1 MKIKTI
7 VLLVLTVSTLSFAQE
22 SKNTIDPACKKIV
35 ELQKTL
41 KSSSEPDKV
50 LFRMGKIANE
60 VQDVSPDQ
68 FRKNSDYKNICHL
81 KIIKSA
87 NFGDFTSY
95 DGYHFKKIL
104 EKYPRSKLADD
115 AAYELIYVIND
126 DVYNYSDTRIER
138 KKLLQ
143 FVKKYPNSN
152 LAKTAE
158 KRIKAIDYD
167 IEHGVPTIMD

>member
-1 MKIKTI
+1 MKIKII
-7 VLLVLTVSTLSFAQE
+7 VLLVLTVSVFGFAQE
-22 SKNTIDPACKKIV
+22 SKSTIDPACKKIA

-50 LFRMGKIANE
+50 LLRMGKIANE
-60 VQDVSPDQ
+60 VQDVSLDQ

-81 KIIKSA
+81 KIVKSA

-95 DGYHFKKIL
+95 DGYHFNKIL

-126 DVYNYSDTRIER
+126 DVYNYSDAKTER

-143 FVKKYPNSN
+143 FVKKYPHSN
-152 LAKTAE
+152 LAKTAK

-167 IEHGVPTIMD
+167 IKHGVQTIID